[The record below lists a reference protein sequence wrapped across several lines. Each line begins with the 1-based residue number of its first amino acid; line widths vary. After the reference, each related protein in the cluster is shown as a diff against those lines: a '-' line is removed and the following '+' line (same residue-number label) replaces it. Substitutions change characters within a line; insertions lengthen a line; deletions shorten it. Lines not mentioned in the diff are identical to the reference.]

1 MLHARDPGSAVLPAP
16 AIEDLS
22 QLRVVQAPEN
32 VPAQYAMS
40 HGNIQMEILEHL
52 QIISREQK
60 LSDINNPLCTNCQL
74 ETAGTQRYMVSMLN
88 RMHDPY

>member
-1 MLHARDPGSAVLPAP
+1 
-16 AIEDLS
+16 
-22 QLRVVQAPEN
+22 
-32 VPAQYAMS
+32 
-40 HGNIQMEILEHL
+40 MEILEHL

-60 LSDINNPLCTNCQL
+60 LPDINNPLYTNCQL